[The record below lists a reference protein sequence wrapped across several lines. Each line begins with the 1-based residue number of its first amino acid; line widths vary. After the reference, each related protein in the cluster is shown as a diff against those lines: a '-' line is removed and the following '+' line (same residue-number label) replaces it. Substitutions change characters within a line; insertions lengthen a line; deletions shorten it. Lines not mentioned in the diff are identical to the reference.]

1 LKALT
6 GEFAVLKGVIIVLR
20 CYVEQS
26 GLRNYNDGEGSTMR
40 EEKRR
45 YKETMSGSSNK
56 ERILLAVK
64 NLKDWKKKLKE
75 VGAMRKEMQQLAC
88 GILLGICLI
97 LGAGNAFVAPKVEQ
111 TPLTPIGEKLQ
122 ARYEAM
128 LTALRAEIVKSLPK
142 LNEEKIKALQK
153 ARDAVKAAEA
163 NLKTVQKSL
172 EKIQEAQ
179 ALVDHARNKWIA
191 EAEKG
196 IAQAEAALKNATT
209 EAEREAARKELE
221 KWQKNKEEGLK
232 ALKERQEALEKLKAD
247 EPKLLKAQQEAQ
259 KALEQAKTNELL
271 AAKAILS
278 EIEPFLASDKLDEKL
293 VKAVVLAHATPRGL
307 AEFAQQGKEQEEL
320 VEKLLSDTALMKQ
333 MLEAGGAKFGK
344 YGRAMEIYAAIQK
357 ASPRAREGMF
367 QRLALAVALEHAVPI
382 GQRNT
387 EIETNAPTFVDPVK
401 RYLHYERAYLDGELD
416 PAFKDFSV
424 WEYRMVVNSEAPD
437 EILAWARQMLRNY
450 RPDFVYNPDYV
461 WRYVMIVR
469 TDVRYGSQDVKYD
482 FPVLNFF
489 QNIPKDG
496 GVCGRR
502 AFFGRFV
509 LKAFGIPT
517 WGVTQH
523 AHAALSHWTPKGW
536 VINLGAGWDKSWWD
550 KDEAPRSGTDFLLE
564 TQARKHQQDYLKVLR
579 AQWISRVLGE
589 EAYNDRKGVE
599 GGIWSRL
606 AHYLTVILA
615 STEVAL
621 GPAGQE
627 FAEANEPKEK
637 HETEQIKLPE
647 TDEKPFINNS
657 GIIVV
662 SAASFN
668 KASGP
673 CIVMNSFL
681 GGKQIHCTG
690 GFNAEYVVEM
700 RRAGKYAFYARVVTL
715 QEGQKFIISAN
726 DDKTAIEVPVPYT
739 VGMWQLTQP
748 VQLSLNQGKNVIRL
762 TLKEGSRGV
771 SMKDFMLVP
780 IE

>member
-1 LKALT
+1 MFEKLNKS
-6 GEFAVLKGVIIVLR
+6 I
-20 CYVEQS
+20 
-26 GLRNYNDGEGSTMR
+26 STM
-40 EEKRR
+40 EE
-45 YKETMSGSSNK
+45 TLALVLS
-56 ERILLAVK
+56 ILLLVCFA
-64 NLKDWKKKLKE
+64 
-75 VGAMRKEMQQLAC
+75 
-88 GILLGICLI
+88 LGT
-97 LGAGNAFVAPKVEQ
+97 GNAFAAPKTEQ
-111 TPLTPIGEKLQ
+111 TALTPVGEKLQ

-163 NLKTVQKSL
+163 NLKAVQKSL
-172 EKIQEAQ
+172 ERIQEAQ
-179 ALVDHARNKWIA
+179 ALVDHAKNKWIA

-196 IAQAEAALKNATT
+196 IAQAEAALKKATT

-221 KWQKNKEEGLK
+221 KWQKNREEGLK

-259 KALEQAKTNELL
+259 ATLEQAKSYELL

-293 VKAVVLAHATPRGL
+293 VKAAVLAHATPRGL
-307 AEFAQQGKEQEEL
+307 AEFAQQGREQEAL
-320 VEKLLSDTALMKQ
+320 VEKLLADTTLMKQ

-344 YGRAMEIYAAIQK
+344 YGRAMEIYTEIQK
-357 ASPRAREGMF
+357 ASLRAREGIF

-382 GQRNT
+382 GQRNA
-387 EIETNAPTFVDPVK
+387 EIETNAPAFVDPVK
-401 RYLHYERAYLDGELD
+401 RYLHYEKAYLDGELD

-424 WEYRMVVNSEAPD
+424 WEYRMVVNSDAPD
-437 EILAWARQMLRNY
+437 DILAWGRQMLRNY
-450 RPDFVYNPDYV
+450 RPDFVYNPDYN

-482 FPVLNFF
+482 FPTLNFF

-502 AFFGRFV
+502 AFFGRFI
-509 LKAFGIPT
+509 LKSFGIPT
-517 WGVTQH
+517 WGVTQP

-536 VINLGAGWDKSWWD
+536 VINLGAGWDRSWWD
-550 KDEAPRSGTDFLLE
+550 KDEAPRSGVDFLLE
-564 TQARKHQQDYLKVLR
+564 TQARRHQRDYPKVLR
-579 AQWISRVLGE
+579 AQWISRILGE
-589 EAYNDRKGVE
+589 EAYNDRTGVE
-599 GGIWSRL
+599 GGIWSRI

-615 STEVAL
+615 STEIAL
-621 GPAGQE
+621 GPVGQE
-627 FAEANEPKEK
+627 FAEANEPEGKLGVG
-637 HETEQIKLPE
+637 QIKLPE
-647 TDEKPFINNS
+647 ADEKPFTNS
-657 GIIVV
+657 YGIITVP
-662 SAASFN
+662 AAAFS
-668 KASGP
+668 KGTGP
-673 CIVMNSFL
+673 CIVMKSFL

-690 GFNAEYVVEM
+690 GFNAEYAVELP
-700 RRAGKYAFYARVVTL
+700 RAGKYAFYARVATL
-715 QEGQKFIISAN
+715 QEGQKFLISAN
-726 DDKTAIEVPVPYT
+726 DDKTAIEIPVLYT

-780 IE
+780 ID

>member
-1 LKALT
+1 MKAQHL
-6 GEFAVLKGVIIVLR
+6 V
-20 CYVEQS
+20 
-26 GLRNYNDGEGSTMR
+26 
-40 EEKRR
+40 
-45 YKETMSGSSNK
+45 
-56 ERILLAVK
+56 
-64 NLKDWKKKLKE
+64 
-75 VGAMRKEMQQLAC
+75 C
-88 GILLGICLI
+88 GILLGICF
-97 LGAGNAFVAPKVEQ
+97 AFGVGSALAAPKVEQ
-111 TPLTPIGEKLQ
+111 TPLTQVDEKLL
-122 ARYEAM
+122 ARYDAM
-128 LTALRAEIVKSLPK
+128 LTALRAEIVKLLPK
-142 LNEEKIKALQK
+142 LDEGKIKALQK
-153 ARDAVKAAEA
+153 ARDAVKVAEA
-163 NLKTVQKSL
+163 NLKAVQKSL
-172 EKIQEAQ
+172 DKIQEAK
-179 ALVDHARNKWIA
+179 ALVEHAKNKWIA
-191 EAEKG
+191 EAERG
-196 IAQAEAALKNATT
+196 IAQAEEALKKATT

-232 ALKERQEALEKLKAD
+232 ALKERQEAYDKLKAD
-247 EPKLLKAQQEAQ
+247 EPKLLKAYQEAQ
-259 KALEQAKTNELL
+259 KALEQAKANELL

-278 EIEPFLASDKLDEKL
+278 EIEPFLASDKIDEKL
-293 VKAVVLAHATPRGL
+293 VKAAVLAHATPRGL

-320 VEKLLSDTALMKQ
+320 IEKLLSDTALMKQ

-344 YGRAMEIYAAIQK
+344 YGKAMEIYTAIQK
-357 ASPRAREGMF
+357 ASPRAKEEGMF

-382 GQRNT
+382 EQRNA

-401 RYLHYERAYLDGELD
+401 RYLHYEKAYLDGELD

-437 EILAWARQMLRNY
+437 HILAWARQMLRNY

-517 WGVTQH
+517 WGVTQP

-536 VINLGAGWDKSWWD
+536 VINLGAGWERSWWD

-564 TQARKHQQDYLKVLR
+564 TQARKYPKDYLKVLR
-579 AQWISRVLGE
+579 AQWVSRILGE

-615 STEVAL
+615 SKEVAL

-627 FAEANEPKEK
+627 FAEANEPEGK
-637 HETEQIKLPE
+637 HEVQQVNLPE
-647 TDEKPFINNS
+647 TEEKPFINS
-657 GIIVV
+657 FGTIVV
-662 SAASFN
+662 PAATFSN
-668 KASGP
+668 ASGP
-673 CIVMNSFL
+673 CIVMKSFL
-681 GGKQIHCTG
+681 GGKQIHCSG
-690 GFNAEYVVEM
+690 GFNAEYVVEVP
-700 RRAGKYAFYARVVTL
+700 RAGKYAFYARVVTL
-715 QEGQKFIISAN
+715 QEGQKFLISVN
-726 DDKTAIEVPVPYT
+726 DDKTAMEVPVPYT
-739 VGMWQLTQP
+739 IGMWQLTLP
-748 VQLSLNQGKNVIRL
+748 VQLSLKQGKNLIHL

-780 IE
+780 TE